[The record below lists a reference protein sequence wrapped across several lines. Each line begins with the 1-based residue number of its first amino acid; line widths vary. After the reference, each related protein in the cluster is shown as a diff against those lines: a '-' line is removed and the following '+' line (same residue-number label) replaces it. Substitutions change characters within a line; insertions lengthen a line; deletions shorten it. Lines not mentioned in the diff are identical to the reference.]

1 MRAVDSVKKKKKR
14 QYSRVMKNQNN
25 RYICY
30 YPQSL
35 KK

>member
-1 MRAVDSVKKKKKR
+1 MILYIKDQVYE
-14 QYSRVMKNQNN
+14 QYQMMLRQNN
-25 RYICY
+25 HYICY